1 MLLNYISSGLPEL
14 DVNHVTQMRMD
25 QIIPYLMHSAWKKK
39 YRIVSDREDA
49 KFKSRLEFAEAL
61 DRFLSD
67 WRLEHVSLEDIR
79 DEKLGLILSS
89 GNLSETFRANSG
101 LSILQLEKL
110 FNARIASRIRF
121 LCSETEEER
130 AELMKKYKNY
140 YHSDQKKRDV
150 TEIYIS
156 FLETLEDGTD
166 RRSFEKSKEEVRKGE
181 YDIYDAAAVAL
192 IWKRLLVKK
201 DEDEF
206 SQIII
211 DEAQDYGE
219 AVYYALRKLMPACNF
234 TVMGDVSQNIRYDT
248 GMNDWEGLKKILLE
262 RETDSF
268 FLLSK
273 SYRNTIEISE
283 FAGTVLE
290 KAMQGGYKIQP
301 VVRHGKPVSVKTV
314 RKEQLQGQLKE
325 TVDRLVGSGY
335 ETIAVI
341 CKTEEDAKNVRRM
354 LCMDGNTEFSNG
366 VMVLPVSLTKGLE
379 FDAVVL
385 WKPDR
390 ERYGNNPKDAKLLY
404 VAITRALHELHM
416 ILDGELTELLA
427 K

>member
-1 MLLNYISSGLPEL
+1 MQTVGVL
-14 DVNHVTQMRMD
+14 H
-25 QIIPYLMHSAWKKK
+25 H
-39 YRIVSDREDA
+39 REQRHA
-49 KFKSRLEFAEAL
+49 
-61 DRFLSD
+61 FLSD
-67 WRLEHVSLEDIR
+67 WRLEHISLEDIR

-181 YDIYDAAAVAL
+181 YDI
-192 IWKRLLVKK
+192 KK

-211 DEAQDYGE
+211 DEAQDYEE

-301 VVRHGKPVSVKTV
+301 VIRHGKPVSVKTV
-314 RKEQLQGQLKE
+314 RKEQLQGHLKE

>member
-67 WRLEHVSLEDIR
+67 WRLEHISLEDIR

-234 TVMGDVSQNIRYDT
+234 TVMGDGQLLSPLEKLPEYHRDLGIRGNGSGKGHAGRLQNSACDPP
-248 GMNDWEGLKKILLE
+248 
-262 RETDSF
+262 RETGFRENGPQRAASGTAE
-268 FLLSK
+268 
-273 SYRNTIEISE
+273 RN
-283 FAGTVLE
+283 
-290 KAMQGGYKIQP
+290 
-301 VVRHGKPVSVKTV
+301 R
-314 RKEQLQGQLKE
+314 
-325 TVDRLVGSGY
+325 
-335 ETIAVI
+335 
-341 CKTEEDAKNVRRM
+341 
-354 LCMDGNTEFSNG
+354 
-366 VMVLPVSLTKGLE
+366 
-379 FDAVVL
+379 
-385 WKPDR
+385 
-390 ERYGNNPKDAKLLY
+390 
-404 VAITRALHELHM
+404 
-416 ILDGELTELLA
+416 
-427 K
+427 